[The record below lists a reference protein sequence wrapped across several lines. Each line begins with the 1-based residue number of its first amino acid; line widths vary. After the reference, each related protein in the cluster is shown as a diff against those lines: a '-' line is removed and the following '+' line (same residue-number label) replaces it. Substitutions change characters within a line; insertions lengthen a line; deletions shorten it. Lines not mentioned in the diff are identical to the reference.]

1 MEKQRK
7 KRKASLWFRLFW
19 ATFSLSA
26 FTFGGGYVIITLM
39 KKKFVNEYHWIEE
52 DEMLDLVAIAQSAP
66 GAIAVNGAIVA
77 GYKLAKMTGVVIC
90 VIAAVLPPFLI
101 ISMISLFYDA
111 FRQNQIV
118 AWMLSGMQSG
128 VAAVIVSVV
137 YEMIGSLMQKE
148 KRTESTLIL
157 IVAFAANAWL
167 KINVIY
173 IILACIGI
181 GLVKYKI
188 FGGEVEKQ

>member
-7 KRKASLWFRLFW
+7 KRKTSLWFRLFW

-101 ISMISLFYDA
+101 ISMLSLFYDA

>member
-7 KRKASLWFRLFW
+7 KRKTSLWFRLFW

-101 ISMISLFYDA
+101 ISMISLFYDL

-157 IVAFAANAWL
+157 IVAFAVNAWL

>member
-7 KRKASLWFRLFW
+7 KRKASLWFWLFW

>member
-7 KRKASLWFRLFW
+7 KRKTSLWFRLFW

-77 GYKLAKMTGVVIC
+77 GYKLAGIAGVILC
-90 VIAAVLPPFLI
+90 VAAAILPPFLI
-101 ISMISLFYDA
+101 ISLISLFYDA

-137 YEMIGSLMQKE
+137 YEMIGDLMRKD
-148 KRTESTLIL
+148 RRMESALIFL
-157 IVAFAANAWL
+157 GAFAANAWL
-167 KINVIY
+167 EINVIY

-181 GLVKYKI
+181 GLVKYWIVDRK
-188 FGGEVEKQ
+188 VKKK

>member
-7 KRKASLWFRLFW
+7 KRKTSLWFRLFW

-101 ISMISLFYDA
+101 ISMISLFYDL

>member
-7 KRKASLWFRLFW
+7 KRKTSLWFRLFW

-26 FTFGGGYVIITLM
+26 FTFGGGYVIVTLM

-77 GYKLAKMTGVVIC
+77 GYKLAGIAGVILC
-90 VIAAVLPPFLI
+90 VAAAILPPFLI
-101 ISMISLFYDA
+101 ISLISLFYDA

-188 FGGEVEKQ
+188 LGGEVEK

>member
-148 KRTESTLIL
+148 KRTGSTLIL